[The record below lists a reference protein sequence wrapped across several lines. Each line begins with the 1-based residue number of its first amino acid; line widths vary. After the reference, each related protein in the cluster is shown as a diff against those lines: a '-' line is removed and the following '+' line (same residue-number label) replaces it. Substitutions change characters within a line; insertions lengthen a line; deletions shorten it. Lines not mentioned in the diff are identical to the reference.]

1 MPTPN
6 GNVFNFFLKLER
18 LRKLLAE
25 VETDEDFDSEDNG
38 PGDVLEEIFQIMKIS
53 TNMIWNRKRTE
64 DIVFS
69 LISDYANKR
78 MDNPC
83 LAHELRV
90 EI

>member
-6 GNVFNFFLKLER
+6 GKVLHFFLKLER

-38 PGDVLEEIFQIMKIS
+38 PGDVLEEIFQIMKIF

-69 LISDYANKR
+69 LISDCANKQ